1 MIGLILYE
9 AADLVYNI
17 TKITYNGARG
27 IYYWYYGL
35 EYPEQ
40 LELKNREERIIELTQ
55 RIKHL
60 EELQH
65 NTKLE
70 DQHTEETQI
79 EETQTE

>member
-9 AADLVYNI
+9 AVDLVYNI
-17 TKITYNGARG
+17 TKLTYNSARG
-27 IYYWYYGL
+27 IYYWYSGL

-40 LELKNREERIIELTQ
+40 SELKKREEVIIELTS

-60 EELQH
+60 EELQN

-70 DQHTEETQI
+70 EPQPEAPQQE
-79 EETQTE
+79 

>member
-9 AADLVYNI
+9 AVDLVYNI

-40 LELKNREERIIELTQ
+40 LELKKREEVIIELTQ

-60 EELQH
+60 EELQ
-65 NTKLE
+65 NITKLK
-70 DQHTEETQI
+70 DQHTEEP
-79 EETQTE
+79 QTE